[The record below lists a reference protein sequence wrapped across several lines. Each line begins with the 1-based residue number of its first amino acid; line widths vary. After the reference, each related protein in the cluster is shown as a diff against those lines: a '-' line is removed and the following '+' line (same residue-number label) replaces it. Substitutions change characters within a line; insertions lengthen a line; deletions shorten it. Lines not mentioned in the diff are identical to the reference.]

1 MLTKSLVLLSECF
14 IPCPTGQTSKQT
26 FAEELMVPCLRRKER
41 LWEVKSE
48 ATLGQSVYCSLCVE
62 GLQGKWSSLGRM
74 WILNTAMEQ
83 NFVHFCLLFC
93 LLSFLPA
100 SSFLPST
107 TGTPQQLILKQDKQ
121 IDADILWEGQ
131 NLFRTRDTITAQ
143 LQRIPFLSLKVLK
156 PSQINYLNTPFAG
169 GRTRESFLCLLNVT
183 ILKLTFLL
191 YLFPYF
197 LLDTYAF
204 YCQLDDNR
212 RGGDD
217 KSWYL
222 TKALQV

>member
-1 MLTKSLVLLSECF
+1 MRSCCTALGTISRHLRWNMMEDYVKKNVCVCVSDWVTLLYSRKLAEHCQPTLMEKTKIILKINHWMLTKSLVLLSECF

-107 TGTPQQLILKQDKQ
+107 NI
-121 IDADILWEGQ
+121 WE
-131 NLFRTRDTITAQ
+131 F
-143 LQRIPFLSLKVLK
+143 
-156 PSQINYLNTPFAG
+156 PSWRSG
-169 GRTRESFLCLLNVT
+169 
-183 ILKLTFLL
+183 
-191 YLFPYF
+191 
-197 LLDTYAF
+197 
-204 YCQLDDNR
+204 
-212 RGGDD
+212 
-217 KSWYL
+217 
-222 TKALQV
+222 